1 MNNKGPFVIAGEYR
15 NGAAKELGLRKRQ
28 SLKCGGDILQL
39 LINHLI
45 YQRHEMILNEYNNF
59 NSCPDTTHLKTLDLD
74 RKLRKSRMATMLE
87 EYNVIRK
94 SDLWKNIFFEF
105 FGRG

>member
-28 SLKCGGDILQL
+28 SLKCGGNILQL

-45 YQRHEMILNEYNNF
+45 YQ
-59 NSCPDTTHLKTLDLD
+59 
-74 RKLRKSRMATMLE
+74 
-87 EYNVIRK
+87 
-94 SDLWKNIFFEF
+94 
-105 FGRG
+105 